1 MFSRGD
7 FWTYLWNYVIH
18 TKPCNSATV
27 LPFQEQRQ
35 FFTTVLCSVKKMY
48 NLAPFNSTILGD
60 KMTLKILMKSIEIF
74 KKVEFESTC
83 KEISHRGTCGI
94 SLWKT
99 TWRNLRHFVPYRWTV
114 SKVTLEFYSEN
125 LPWNSFKNRSRGE
138 SRFCSRPKPTKE
150 QSGIA
155 VSWREHELEIKA
167 RFLNAVLLYFFE
179 WQEDKIIL
187 QDITHRVMIYT
198 FNQDVFV
205 LTYDGNYDVR
215 VFVM

>member
-94 SLWKT
+94 SLW
-99 TWRNLRHFVPYRWTV
+99 RFFVKNHLKKFKAFCTV
-114 SKVTLEFYSEN
+114 QMDSI
-125 LPWNSFKNRSRGE
+125 E
-138 SRFCSRPKPTKE
+138 SNI
-150 QSGIA
+150 GILFRK
-155 VSWREHELEIKA
+155 SSMK
-167 RFLNAVLLYFFE
+167 FF
-179 WQEDKIIL
+179 
-187 QDITHRVMIYT
+187 
-198 FNQDVFV
+198 
-205 LTYDGNYDVR
+205 
-215 VFVM
+215 